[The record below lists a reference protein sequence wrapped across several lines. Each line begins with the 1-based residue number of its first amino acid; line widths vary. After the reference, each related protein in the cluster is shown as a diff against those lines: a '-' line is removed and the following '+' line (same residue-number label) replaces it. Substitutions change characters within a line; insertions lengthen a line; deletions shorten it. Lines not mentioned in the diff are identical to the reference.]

1 MLKTFKVFCIFL
13 LTLHLYAQENSVF
26 QDYETL
32 EKNYNM
38 LDDQAKQI
46 YNTIAPSDENNY
58 ENKVSEEK
66 FVPQGSLVLNAKDYV
81 EEAYIDQA
89 FAIDLE
95 VITTTNASFDLNV
108 SFEKN
113 EDMLWINPNP
123 IWEQKANSYHTKL
136 WFEAKSLNANLNKI
150 IVSLSRNDYIFQS
163 SSLIIKPIKFIKI
176 DAPSNKYSHIV
187 ASNLEVKQIKASNFD
202 NDNMILFIELAG
214 ENTNLVSFNIK
225 DIQKQGVEAIKG
237 DFEKQSGFYYA
248 ILDKSKTR
256 FDFSYFNSNSK
267 ELKDFSLK
275 IELKEDSISTQSD
288 LNPKTNDFNFYK
300 QVILWSLSGIFALW
314 FVFKKSYVALG
325 LTILALIAGFLAQNN
340 IYKAVLQ
347 AESKVQLLPTLNSTH
362 FYSGKYNQEVEVLDS
377 RNEYRK
383 ILFKNGKIGWVKSE
397 NLSKI

>member
-66 FVPQGSLVLNAKDYV
+66 FIPQGSLVLNAKDYV

-202 NDNMILFIELAG
+202 NDNMILFIELVG
-214 ENTNLVSFNIK
+214 ENTNLASFNIK

-256 FDFSYFNSNSK
+256 FDFSYFNLNSK

-325 LTILALIAGFLAQNN
+325 LTILALIASFLAQNN

>member
-1 MLKTFKVFCIFL
+1 MLKTFKVFCVFL
-13 LTLHLYAQENSVF
+13 LAFSLYAQENSVF
-26 QDYETL
+26 EDYNTL
-32 EKNYNM
+32 EKNYNQ

-46 YNTIAPSDENNY
+46 YQTIAPSDESNY
-58 ENKVSEEK
+58 ESKINDEN
-66 FVPQGSLVLNAKDYV
+66 FIPQGSLVLNAKKYAD
-81 EEAYIDQA
+81 EAYIDEA

-113 EDMLWINPNP
+113 DDMLWINPNP

-150 IVSLSRNDYIFQS
+150 IVSLSRNDHIFQS
-163 SSLIIKPIKFIKI
+163 SSLIIKPIRFKKV

-187 ASNLEVKQIKASNFD
+187 ASNLEVKQVKASHFD

-214 ENTNLVSFNIK
+214 ENTNLASFNIK
-225 DIQKQGVEAIKG
+225 GIQKQGVEAIKG

-248 ILDKSKTR
+248 ILDKSKTH
-256 FDFSYFNSNSK
+256 FDFSYFNLNSK

-300 QVILWSLSGIFALW
+300 KTIFWILSAIFALY

-325 LTILALIAGFLAQNN
+325 LSILALIASFLSQNN
-340 IYKAVLQ
+340 IYKANLK
-347 AESKVQLLPTLNSTH
+347 AHSKIQILPTLNSTH
-362 FYSGKYNQEVEVLDS
+362 FYSGENIQEVEVLGA
-377 RNEYRK
+377 REAYRK
-383 ILFKNGKIGWVKSE
+383 ILLKNGKIGWVKHE
-397 NLSKI
+397 DLAKN